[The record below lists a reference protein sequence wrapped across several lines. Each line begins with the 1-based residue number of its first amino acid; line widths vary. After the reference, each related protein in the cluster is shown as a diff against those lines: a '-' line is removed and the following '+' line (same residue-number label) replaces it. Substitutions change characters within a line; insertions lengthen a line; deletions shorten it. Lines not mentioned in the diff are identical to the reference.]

1 MYVPNLYILLFSTFN
16 GLIFHCFRGQSGI
29 YDVVKIFHGQL
40 EQMNVCIRKEHCIP
54 SKYLWSGLA
63 FRGTS

>member
-1 MYVPNLYILLFSTFN
+1 MYVPNMYSLLFSTFSR
-16 GLIFHCFRGQSGI
+16 LIFHCFRGQSGI

-54 SKYLWSGLA
+54 TKYLWSGLA
-63 FRGTS
+63 FR